1 MGSNTHWR
9 DTAFIAGPV
18 TLAGG
23 IYILFRHES
32 LLLFD
37 GLQHLHLL
45 PLVSQLRTVTVP
57 LGATLPNWVLFSLPD
72 GLWLLSYLLFIR
84 RIWAGSSV
92 GALQFWTGAGFVL
105 SIGHELSQA
114 AGWAMGTFDW
124 MDLVAYSVAALVG
137 MTIGQASQNIEKP

>member
-1 MGSNTHWR
+1 MGRNTNWR
-9 DTAFIAGPV
+9 HTAFIAAPV
-18 TLAGG
+18 TIAGG

-45 PLVSQLRTVTVP
+45 PFVRQLRTVTVP
-57 LGATLPNWVLFSLPD
+57 LGTTLPDWVLFSLPD

-92 GALQFWTGAGFVL
+92 RALQFWAGTGFTL
-105 SIGHELSQA
+105 SIGHELFQA
-114 AGWAMGTFDW
+114 AGWVMGTFDW
-124 MDLVAYSVAALVG
+124 GDLLAYAVAGLVSL
-137 MTIGQASQNIEKP
+137 TIGQSIPNSGKN